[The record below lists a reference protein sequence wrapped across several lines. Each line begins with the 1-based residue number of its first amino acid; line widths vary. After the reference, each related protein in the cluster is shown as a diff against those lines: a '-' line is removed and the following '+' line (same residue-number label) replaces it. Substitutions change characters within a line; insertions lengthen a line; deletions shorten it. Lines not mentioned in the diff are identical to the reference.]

1 MDVERQGYMTQSEI
15 FAFLNSGALI
25 RLPSGKVR
33 LWKGPFQFSEYSK
46 NPVFSL
52 ACMDF
57 YGSQLQTLQ
66 ATGAVIETEVATLR
80 SLLQAHTSDS
90 PLAASSFLPPSFE
103 KFQESFQAIQGKIH
117 RGEIEKAV
125 PVVFAQSPLVP
136 TPSQRARMIAQALEA
151 HPDLYVFGYWDGSS
165 GILGATPEVLFQLQE
180 KNLKTMALAG
190 THARVDSDAL
200 LRDPKELKE
209 HQLVI
214 KDIKERMEKL
224 GWVKVHDTHVA
235 EYGILA
241 HLRTFIEVE
250 ISDVTIEDLVK
261 RLHPTAALG
270 VFPRNYGLTWM
281 QSLPYQD
288 QRGFFGAPIV
298 FSLSRSESIALV
310 AIRCLQWSENGSQI
324 GTGCGLV
331 ESSDLQKEWQELAL
345 KRESVMKVLGL
356 SL

>member
-1 MDVERQGYMTQSEI
+1 MTQNEI

-33 LWKGPFQFSEYSK
+33 LWRGPFTTNEFSK
-46 NPVFSL
+46 NPAFSL
-52 ACMDF
+52 ACMGF
-57 YGSQLQTLQ
+57 YDSKLQTLE
-66 ATGAVIETEVATLR
+66 ASGAVIETEVATLR
-80 SLLQAHTSDS
+80 GLLQAHLSDA

-117 RGEIEKAV
+117 RGEVEKAV
-125 PVVFAQSPLVP
+125 PVVFVQSPLVP

-180 KNLKTMALAG
+180 KKLKTMALAG
-190 THARVDSDAL
+190 THPKAEASAL
-200 LRDPKELKE
+200 LRDAKELKE
-209 HQLVI
+209 HQLVVQ
-214 KDIKERMEKL
+214 DIKERLEKL

-250 ISDVTIEDLVK
+250 ISDATVEDLVK

-288 QRGFFGAPIV
+288 QRGLFGAPIV

>member
-1 MDVERQGYMTQSEI
+1 MTQTEI
-15 FAFLNSGALI
+15 FAFLNSGALV

-33 LWKGPFQFSEYSK
+33 LWKGPFHQYEYSK
-46 NPVFSL
+46 SPVFSL
-52 ACMDF
+52 AYMDF
-57 YGSQLQTLQ
+57 YGSQLHSLE
-66 ATGAVIETEVATLR
+66 ASGAVIETEVATLR
-80 SLLQAHTSDS
+80 SLLQEHLSEA

-117 RGEIEKAV
+117 RGEVEKAV

-136 TPSQRARMIAQALEA
+136 TPAQRARMISQALEA
-151 HPDLYVFGYWDGSS
+151 HPDLYVFGFWDGSS
-165 GILGATPEVLFQLQE
+165 GVLGATPEVLFQLQE
-180 KNLKTMALAG
+180 KKLKTMALAG
-190 THARVDSDAL
+190 THARENSSDL

-209 HQLVI
+209 HQLVV

-235 EYGILA
+235 DYGILS

-250 ISDVTIEDLVK
+250 ISDVTVEDLVK

-288 QRGFFGAPIV
+288 QRGIFGAPV
-298 FSLSRSESIALV
+298 VYSLSRSESIALV

>member
-1 MDVERQGYMTQSEI
+1 MTQTEI
-15 FAFLNSGALI
+15 FAFLNSGAFI

-33 LWKGPFQFSEYSK
+33 LWKGPFHVSEYK
-46 NPVFSL
+46 NNQVFSVSY
-52 ACMDF
+52 MDF
-57 YGSQLQTLQ
+57 FGSQLKSLE
-66 ATGAVIETEVATLR
+66 ASGVVIETEVATLR
-80 SLLQAHTSDS
+80 SLLQAHVSEA

-125 PVVFAQSPLVP
+125 PVVFSQSPAVP
-136 TPSQRARMIAQALEA
+136 TPAQRAAMISQALEA
-151 HPDLYVFGYWDGSS
+151 HPELYVFGYWDGDS
-165 GILGATPEVLFQLQE
+165 GIIGATPEILFHLQE
-180 KNLKTMALAG
+180 KQLKTMALAG
-190 THARVDSDAL
+190 THSRAEAEAL

-214 KDIKERMEKL
+214 KDIKERLEKL
-224 GWVKVHDTHVA
+224 GWVKVYDTHVA
-235 EYGILA
+235 EFGILA
-241 HLRTFIEVE
+241 HLRTLIEVE

-270 VFPRNYGLTWM
+270 VFPRNYGLGWM

-288 QRGFFGAPIV
+288 QRGVFGAPMI

-331 ESSDLQKEWQELAL
+331 ESSDLQKEWRELAL